1 MLLNF
6 TRKVGETKKD
16 AAIDVQRQE
25 NNLSIFQS
33 FVVGCYTDFLRDYL
47 EWLEHTSCG
56 PQCSRVLTRMT
67 PRIKTDGCSSRP
79 RNVAGWSPSSVQPT
93 KSGFLHPT
101 IQPKSGWWFGTFCV
115 FPIQL
120 GISSSQLPN

>member
-33 FVVGCYTDFLRDYL
+33 FVVGCYTDFFEGLFGMVGTYFLRAPVFQGTHQDD
-47 EWLEHTSCG
+47 TS
-56 PQCSRVLTRMT
+56 
-67 PRIKTDGCSSRP
+67 D
-79 RNVAGWSPSSVQPT
+79 
-93 KSGFLHPT
+93 
-101 IQPKSGWWFGTFCV
+101 
-115 FPIQL
+115 
-120 GISSSQLPN
+120 

>member
-33 FVVGCYTDFLRDYL
+33 FVVGCYTDF
-47 EWLEHTSCG
+47 
-56 PQCSRVLTRMT
+56 
-67 PRIKTDGCSSRP
+67 
-79 RNVAGWSPSSVQPT
+79 
-93 KSGFLHPT
+93 F
-101 IQPKSGWWFGTFCV
+101 
-115 FPIQL
+115 
-120 GISSSQLPN
+120 